1 MARRLTPR
9 RVAAT
14 AAALLG
20 LLLAGDPGTA
30 LAATVAKAS
39 NASARTVT
47 SGTFAVIPTVTTS
60 GTPLPAPAALTMT
73 LTNPR
78 AFYDAVNT
86 GSIDLVAATYNLN
99 MTYVGTGT
107 PTITLDSCP
116 GNSWNTTLNTCP
128 VGIVSI
134 GSWGAGS
141 STGIAS
147 TQVPVS
153 TGNRLHLRATVT
165 VSIGGVMISA
175 AATANVTVSS
185 GPTRQIRAAVTT
197 NS

>member
-1 MARRLTPR
+1 MDLSRTPR
-9 RVAAT
+9 R
-14 AAALLG
+14 AAAAAVVLLG
-20 LLLAGDPGTA
+20 LFWVGAQVPAYAGITGR
-30 LAATVAKAS
+30 AATT
-39 NASARTVT
+39 SARTVS

-73 LTNPR
+73 VATPR

-86 GSIDLVAATYNLN
+86 GTISLVAASYNIN
-99 MTYVGTGT
+99 TTYVGTGT
-107 PTITLDSCP
+107 PTVTLDACP

-128 VGIVSI
+128 VSIVSI

-141 STGIAS
+141 TAVVAS
-147 TQVPVS
+147 TQVPVN
-153 TGNRLHLRATVT
+153 TGDRLHLRATVT
-165 VSIGGVMISA
+165 TTGVMVSA

-185 GPTRQIRAAVTT
+185 GGPRQIRAAVTT

>member
-1 MARRLTPR
+1 MVKSSTPR

-20 LLLAGDPGTA
+20 LFLSANPGLAH
-30 LAATVAKAS
+30 AADLGKAF
-39 NASARTVT
+39 NTSAETVT
-47 SGTFAVIPTVTTS
+47 SGSFAVIPTVATT
-60 GTPLPAPAALTMT
+60 GTPVPAPAALALT
-73 LTNPR
+73 LATPR

-86 GSIDLVAATYNLN
+86 GTISLVAASYNLN

-116 GNSWNTTLNTCP
+116 GNTWNTALNTCP
-128 VGIVSI
+128 VGIVNI
-134 GSWGAGS
+134 GSWGSGS
-141 STGIAS
+141 ATYVAS
-147 TQVPVS
+147 AQVPAS
-153 TGNRLHLRATVT
+153 SGNRLHLRATVT
-165 VSIGGVMISA
+165 VAGGVMVSA

>member
-1 MARRLTPR
+1 
-9 RVAAT
+9 VAAT
-14 AAALLG
+14 AVALLG
-20 LLLAGDPGTA
+20 LSWAGLQSPAYAGITGK
-30 LAATVAKAS
+30 AATT
-39 NASARTVT
+39 SARTVA

-73 LTNPR
+73 LATPR

-86 GSIDLVAATYNLN
+86 GTISLVAASYNIN

-107 PTITLDSCP
+107 PTVTLVACP
-116 GNSWNTTLNTCP
+116 GNSWNQALNTCP
-128 VGIVSI
+128 VGTVTI

-141 STGIAS
+141 STDIAS
-147 TQVPVS
+147 TQVPVNN
-153 TGNRLHLRATVT
+153 GDRLHLRATVT
-165 VSIGGVMISA
+165 TTGLMVSA

-197 NS
+197 NG